1 MTLDKGIHKYDP
13 HMIAE
18 EKKQAIIDYRKC
30 FRVYNQLVDLKD
42 KKINQKYLMYRFQSE
57 EKNSVDDAKAKAKI
71 NEEVQEVVSQLEMA
85 DKLKDE
91 AYAEMQR
98 VETKIQFILD
108 SNSIKRAEMKLS
120 GFST

>member
-1 MTLDKGIHKYDP
+1 MNIHKYDP
-13 HMIAE
+13 HKIAE
-18 EKKQAIIDYRKC
+18 EKKKAIIDYRKC

-71 NEEVQEVVSQLEMA
+71 NKDVQKIVRLLKNA
-85 DKLKDE
+85 DMLKDE

-108 SNSIKRAEMKLS
+108 SNSIKRI
-120 GFST
+120 